1 MDGQAYYESLLAQGY
16 QSEEATK
23 YTQQHYPGFA
33 PTSPVMPA
41 SQPVVSPAPIDL
53 GAPSQMIVEM
63 PSSVVM
69 QDSVISGDIQQSV
82 TNINNFTTNIVGNQS
97 TNTSKGMRITSG
109 IFGMLMSLA
118 LIGYSLLILDV
129 WAEASEDIKFELE
142 LLGLFADA
150 DDDVGNFYNSVDS
163 FLDTI
168 SLFYYAILLVSIS
181 TFVISVLQFF
191 NKPWGTKALLLSTGL
206 LLLLCLVTG
215 AYEVSSFNQIAEDY
229 EKLTGDS
236 LGKMPGFFEVSG
248 TIGGYCAGLCLGV
261 YALLGYIGRPKSH
274 PVVMQNLG

>member
-1 MDGQAYYESLLAQGY
+1 MDGQSYYESLLAQGY
-16 QSEEATK
+16 QSEEAIK
-23 YTQQHYPGFA
+23 YTQQHYSGFV
-33 PTSPVMPA
+33 PTSPVMPVP
-41 SQPVVSPAPIDL
+41 QPVVGSDAIEL

-63 PSSVVM
+63 PSSAVM
-69 QDSVISGDIQQSV
+69 SSANLG
-82 TNINNFTTNIVGNQS
+82 NNT
-97 TNTSKGMRITSG
+97 TSKGMRITSG

-129 WAEASEDIKFELE
+129 WAEVSEDIKIELE
-142 LLGLFADA
+142 VLGLFADA

-168 SLFYYAILLVSIS
+168 SLFYYGILLVSIS

-191 NKPWGTKALLLSTGL
+191 NKPWGTKALLVSTGL

-229 EKLTGDS
+229 EELTDES

>member
-1 MDGQAYYESLLAQGY
+1 MDAQSYYESLLAQGY

-23 YTQQHYPGFA
+23 VTQQHYPGFA

-41 SQPVVSPAPIDL
+41 PQPVVSPVPIDL

-69 QDSVISGDIQQSV
+69 SSANLG
-82 TNINNFTTNIVGNQS
+82 NNT
-97 TNTSKGMRITSG
+97 TSKGMRITSG

-118 LIGYSLLILDV
+118 LIGYSLLILEV

-168 SLFYYAILLVSIS
+168 SLFYYGILLVSIS

-191 NKPWGTKALLLSTGL
+191 NKPWGTKALLGSTGL
-206 LLLLCLVTG
+206 LLLLCLATG
-215 AYEVSSFNQIAEDY
+215 AYEVSSFNQISEDY

-274 PVVMQNLG
+274 PVVMQKLG